1 MIFQNII
8 NKIEKRENMF
18 IDREYSKNFF
28 SYSLARFADI
38 VIGPH
43 SSVLDEIIDGGFKN
57 VLLFDYGYK
66 LKSIVEKLKYK
77 DSEFICKNNNELEKK
92 FNQMLNNDKI
102 FKFINVKNKQKISL
116 KEKLY
121 RILKNQL
128 NI

>member
-1 MIFQNII
+1 M
-8 NKIEKRENMF
+8 
-18 IDREYSKNFF
+18 
-28 SYSLARFADI
+28 
-38 VIGPH
+38 
-43 SSVLDEIIDGGFKN
+43 KN

-77 DSEFICKNNNELEKK
+77 DSEFICKNNNDLEKK

-102 FKFINVKNKQKISL
+102 FRFINVKNKQKISF